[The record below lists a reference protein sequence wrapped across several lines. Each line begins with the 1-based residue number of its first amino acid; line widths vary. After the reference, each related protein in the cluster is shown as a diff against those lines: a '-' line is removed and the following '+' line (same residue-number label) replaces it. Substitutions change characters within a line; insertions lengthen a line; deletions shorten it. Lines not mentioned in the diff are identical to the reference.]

1 MDTNIFMIFVSG
13 VLINNFVLSRFLG
26 ICPFLGVS
34 KRLETALGM
43 SLAVLFVSALSS
55 VFTFVAYEF
64 LLAPFGLQYMYTVA
78 FVLIMASFVQLTEM
92 ILKKYSPLL
101 HKSLGIYLP
110 LLTTNCAILGV
121 LVLNMQS
128 GYGML
133 SSVINAIGVSVGF
146 ALAIMLFA
154 GIRERLVFAD
164 VPKCFQGFPIAMII
178 AGLMS
183 IAFLGF
189 AGLA

>member
-1 MDTNIFMIFVSG
+1 METNIFMIFISG

-43 SLAVLFVSALSS
+43 SLAVLFVSVCSS
-55 VFTFVAYEF
+55 VFAFIIYEF
-64 LLAPFGLQYMYTVA
+64 LLTPFSLQYMSTVV

-92 ILKKYSPLL
+92 LVKRYSPLL
-101 HKSLGIYLP
+101 HESLGIYLP
-110 LLTTNCAILGV
+110 LLTTNCAVLGV

-128 GYGML
+128 GFDML
-133 SSVINAIGVSVGF
+133 SATVNAVGVSVGF
-146 ALAIMLFA
+146 AVAIMLFA

>member
-1 MDTNIFMIFVSG
+1 MDNNIFMIFVSG

-34 KRLETALGM
+34 KRLETAFGM

-55 VFTFVAYEF
+55 VFTFAVYEF
-64 LLAPFGLQYMYTVA
+64 LLAPFGLEYMYTVA
-78 FVLIMASFVQLTEM
+78 FVLIMASFVQLTEL

-101 HKSLGIYLP
+101 HQSLGIYLP

-128 GYGML
+128 GYGIL
-133 SSVINAIGVSVGF
+133 TSVINAIGVSVGF
-146 ALAIMLFA
+146 AVAIMLFA

-189 AGLA
+189 A